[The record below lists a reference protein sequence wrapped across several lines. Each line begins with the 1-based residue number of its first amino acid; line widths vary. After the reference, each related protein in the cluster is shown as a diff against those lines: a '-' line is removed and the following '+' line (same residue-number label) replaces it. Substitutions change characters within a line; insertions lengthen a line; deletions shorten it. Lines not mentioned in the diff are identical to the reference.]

1 MNCRHI
7 RIAPMLLKYSLLP
20 LLFLGSSHAAT
31 FVTAA
36 EKEPLG
42 LVKSDATC
50 AGGAYV
56 VASDQAYQPVF
67 KATLPDK
74 LPPKVSL
81 YVRRMGAPVQ
91 LKSVI
96 NGTQSEVAWDWSKP
110 GEFSWCKMGPFE
122 RTKLGES
129 IMLIRGNAGPV
140 VAIDSVVITDETN
153 PDLESLLPPLPPLP
167 IQVDWTKPGGR
178 ITRDHFGL
186 NAFSAFNPLIS
197 NHPKYLENLTY
208 MKPGILRLHYAGL
221 LDDAA
226 KNPSAWVDYK
236 NQCWLKERVLASL
249 APLRDLPSRLIIC
262 INAWPAWM
270 DQDHDG
276 RLDLDQHDAYAA
288 FCAKLVEIVNAPDAG
303 KPILWW
309 EITNEMDDRYHKRFF
324 EEKKPDH
331 LNELTELYLKSSAA
345 MRKADRRIK
354 TGGPATTNSYN
365 MDFHRRF
372 IAATTPMLD
381 FYSMHLYVTG
391 SRAASDSDVFAK
403 CDSPA
408 WPVTTVRGML
418 NDISP
423 DRKIELLMDEY
434 NINWD
439 WKQEDKRM
447 NDWRSAVWDAAFCVS
462 AINAGADG
470 TAAWNECDGAYGK
483 TTRDHV
489 RRPAAD
495 SFHLINSLLP
505 GTSVPAEIDAPESSG
520 VRVLA
525 ILRPD
530 ERKALLLLNIGT
542 RPRTLTG
549 VTGKATMIQKE
560 GMTTHTLENEIS
572 LPPLSLAVI
581 KVDCPPSCEGD
592 D

>member
-1 MNCRHI
+1 MT
-7 RIAPMLLKYSLLP
+7 LKYLLLP
-20 LLFLGSSHAAT
+20 LIFLASSHAAT
-31 FVTAA
+31 FVIEA
-36 EKEPLG
+36 EKEPQG
-42 LVKSDATC
+42 SVKSDTTC
-50 AGGAYV
+50 AGGAFV
-56 VASDQAYQPVF
+56 VAADQAYQPVF
-67 KATLPDK
+67 KATLPDN
-74 LPPKVSL
+74 LPSKVSL

-91 LKSVI
+91 LKSVTT
-96 NGTQSEVAWDWSKP
+96 GKQSEIAWDWSKP

-122 RTKLGES
+122 RSKLGES
-129 IMLIRGNAGPV
+129 IMLIRGDAGSSIS
-140 VAIDSVVITDETN
+140 IDSVVITDETN

-167 IQVDWTKPGGR
+167 IQVDWTKPGQK
-178 ITRDHFGL
+178 ISRDHFGL
-186 NAFSAFNPLIS
+186 NVFSGFNPEIA
-197 NHPKYLENLTY
+197 NHPKYLENLAY
-208 MKPGILRLHYAGL
+208 MNPGILRLHYGGMV
-221 LDDAA
+221 DDAT

-236 NQCWLKERVLASL
+236 NQCWLKERVLAAL
-249 APLRDLPSRLIIC
+249 APMRDLPSRLILC
-262 INAWPAWM
+262 INTWPAWM
-270 DQDHDG
+270 DQDKDG
-276 RLDLDQHDAYAA
+276 RLDLNQHDAYAA
-288 FCAKLVEIVNAPDAG
+288 FCADLVKIVNAPDAG

-331 LNELTELYLKSSAA
+331 LNELTDIYLKSSTA
-345 MRKADRRIK
+345 MRKADPRIK

-372 IAATTPMLD
+372 IAATAPMLD

-391 SRAASDSDVFAK
+391 SRSASDSDIFAK
-403 CDSPA
+403 SDSPA
-408 WPVTTVRGML
+408 WPLTSVRSML

-447 NDWRSAVWDAAFCVS
+447 KDWRSAVWDAAFCVS

-505 GTSVPAEIDAPESSG
+505 GVSVPAQIDTPKSSG
-520 VRVLA
+520 LRVLA
-525 ILRPD
+525 VLRPD
-530 ERKALLLLNIGT
+530 GKKALLLLNTGT

-549 VTGKATMIQKE
+549 VTGKATMIRQE
-560 GMTTHTLENEIS
+560 GMTAIKLENMIS
-572 LPPLSLAVI
+572 LPSLSLALI
-581 KVDCPPSCEGD
+581 EAD
-592 D
+592 